1 MCVLALLMANW
12 SAELVNYGLLI
23 ACEWVELCA
32 HTHKHAYVRSEA
44 AGVCLIKY
52 FFNFFLANRFLH

>member
-32 HTHKHAYVRSEA
+32 HTHKHGCVCEKRS
-44 AGVCLIKY
+44 GGCLPNKI
-52 FFNFFLANRFLH
+52 FF